1 MATIVSFKSQ
11 RIQTSANTTVAPAYI
26 VGARLVSTTSADV
39 IVNLHDPGISATTGQ
54 ARTTS
59 ATSRVAS
66 LVATNFGMDE
76 LGYPVRIMGGTCI
89 VSPVVPAGT
98 TVATLYLFVR

>member
-11 RIQTSANTTVAPAYI
+11 RIQTSANTAVTPAVI

-39 IVNLHDPGISATTGQ
+39 MVNLHDPGISATTGQ
-54 ARTTS
+54 VR
-59 ATSRVAS
+59 ATSVNTRVAS
-66 LVATNFGMDE
+66 LVATNFAMDE

-89 VSPVVPAGT
+89 VSPVPST
-98 TVATLYLFVR
+98 ATLYLFVR